1 MAGVDEI
8 DILNGLQIEQ
18 TAAASIAF
26 TLDGEGASYE
36 VVKTYAIPI
45 PLTAS
50 GINVIFNGNYD
61 PDGAKH
67 CVRAKLTKVTA
78 VDGSGVPTKTEN
90 TQALEWTVIDP
101 DSATPGDRMKETG
114 AQDVSASLGTTLHI
128 DVAICEAEAT
138 TGLEVIVQIRSEAG
152 VDEWTEITRFVGPTG
167 TPTST
172 AFNATEAVGQTT
184 LTVTNPTAANFDH
197 IGKNI
202 FILNTTPAS
211 SEIAWLMACGADA

>member
-8 DILNGLQIEQ
+8 DILNGLQFEQ
-18 TAAASIAF
+18 TAAASIAL
-26 TLDGEGASYE
+26 TLNGEGGTYE
-36 VVKTYAIPI
+36 VVKTYAIPV

-50 GINVIFNGNYD
+50 QVRVIFNGNYD
-61 PDGAKH
+61 PDGANH

-90 TQALEWTVIDP
+90 TQMLEWTLINP
-101 DSATPGDRMKETG
+101 DSATAADRMKE
-114 AQDVSASLGTTLHI
+114 AESDVSASLDTTLHI

-138 TGLEVIVQIRSEAG
+138 TGLEVIVQIRSESG
-152 VDEWTEITRFVGPTG
+152 KEEWTTITRFVGPIG

-172 AFNATEAVGQTT
+172 AFGATEAIGQTT

-197 IGKNI
+197 IGKFI
-202 FILNTTPAS
+202 FIYNTTPAS